1 MMTFS
6 YDVAVNQL
14 KKAVKT
20 SHIENQKHID
30 LTLVDPIERESL
42 QKALMYIKAMIVR
55 GELTDKQFKSDVG
68 LEA

>member
-1 MMTFS
+1 MTFS
-6 YDVAVNQL
+6 YEEAVNQL

-30 LTLVDPIERESL
+30 LTLVDPIEREKL
-42 QKALMYIKAMIVR
+42 QKAMMFIKAMIVR
-55 GELTDKQFKSDVG
+55 GEITDQQFKADVG

>member
-1 MMTFS
+1 MTFS
-6 YDVAVNQL
+6 YEEAVKQL

-30 LTLVDPIERESL
+30 LTLVDPNERESL
-42 QKALMYIKAMIVR
+42 QKALMFIKAMIVR
-55 GELTDKQFKSDVG
+55 GELTDQQFKSDVG

>member
-1 MMTFS
+1 MIFS
-6 YDVAVNQL
+6 YEEAVTKL

-30 LTLVDPIERESL
+30 LTLVDPNEREQL
-42 QKALMYIKAMIVR
+42 QKALMFIKAMIVR
-55 GELTDKQFKSDVG
+55 GEISDSQFKSDIG